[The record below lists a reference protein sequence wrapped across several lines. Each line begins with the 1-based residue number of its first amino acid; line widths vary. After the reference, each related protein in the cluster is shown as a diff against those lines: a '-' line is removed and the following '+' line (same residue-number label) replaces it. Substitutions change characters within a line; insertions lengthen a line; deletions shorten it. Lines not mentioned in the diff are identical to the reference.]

1 MKTLKDYILESAG
14 EKNVD
19 SKEEVKNAEPVENLK
34 INFSFKDLEGGKEV
48 KDEIVDLAGKNGLT
62 IENDEEN
69 ESIKF
74 DFAPNNL
81 EAAQDIINVLSKYCS
96 KIRNSQKRSSDEQY
110 AQKTKKFEDKL
121 KEIKSYFSDI
131 NLDEEE

>member
-34 INFSFKDLEGGKEV
+34 IKFSFKDLEGGEEV
-48 KDEIVDLAGKNGLT
+48 KKNIVELSQKNGLT

-69 ESIKF
+69 VSIEF

-81 EAAQDIINVLSKYCS
+81 EAAKDVIDMLSKFTS
-96 KIRNSQKRSSDEQY
+96 EIRSSSKRSSDEQY
-110 AQKTKKFEDKL
+110 AQKTKQFEDKL
-121 KEIKSYFSDI
+121 NKVKKYFSDI